1 MAYFKKVLIANRGEI
16 ARRIISTCT
25 RLGIETV
32 AVYSEADAESPHVS
46 EATEA
51 VCIGPAQVK
60 MSYLDI
66 ENIIQAAKETKADA
80 IHPGYGFLSENPLFV
95 QRCQEEK
102 IMFIGPSAESMRIM
116 GSKLEAR
123 NQMVKAGVK
132 VVPGTDKSLES
143 IEEAIIVAEQLGYP
157 LMLKA
162 SAGGGGIG
170 MQLVQNQAEL
180 TKFFEG
186 TKQKALSFF
195 NDGTVFL
202 EKWIS
207 NPRHIEVQIAAD
219 AYGNVVHLFEREC
232 SIQRRNQK
240 VVEEGPSPFLNDA
253 LRDELVEAAIRGAKQ
268 IGYTNVGTMEF
279 IFDGEQNFYFLEMN
293 TRLQVEHPVT
303 EELTGLDLV
312 ELQLQIAANEKLPM
326 TQEGISKNGHA
337 IECRLYAEDPVTF
350 FPSPGV
356 ISKLILPKK
365 GVRLEL
371 GVMEGSVVSPFYDPM
386 IGKIIVHGITRQAA
400 ITNMQRVLEE
410 FDIEGI
416 KTNLPLLKQ
425 IMTDAQFN
433 SGNYT
438 TEFLN
443 PQKVK

>member
-16 ARRIISTCT
+16 ARRIIRTCK

-60 MSYLDI
+60 MSYLHI

-80 IHPGYGFLSENPLFV
+80 IHPGYGFLSENPSLV

-102 IMFIGPSAESMRIM
+102 IVFIGPSAETMRIM

-132 VVPGTDKSLES
+132 VVPGSDKSLES
-143 IEEAIIVAEQLGYP
+143 VEEAINTAEQLGYP

-170 MQLVQNQAEL
+170 MQLVNNQAEL
-180 TKFFEG
+180 IKFFEG

-207 NPRHIEVQIAAD
+207 KPRHIEVQIAAD
-219 AYGNVVHLFEREC
+219 AFGNVVHLFEREC

-240 VVEEGPSPFLNDA
+240 VLEEGPSPFLNDA
-253 LRDELVEAAIRGAKQ
+253 LRDELFEAAIRGAKQ

-279 IFDGEQNFYFLEMN
+279 IFDDEQNFYFLEMN

-312 ELQLQIAANEKLPM
+312 ELQLQISANEKIPV
-326 TQEGISKNGHA
+326 TQEEITKTGHA

-356 ISKLILPKK
+356 ISKLILPEKD
-365 GVRLEL
+365 VRLDL
-371 GVMEGSVVSPFYDPM
+371 GVIEGSVVSPFYDPM
-386 IGKIIVHGITRQAA
+386 IGKIIVHGINRQDA
-400 ITNMQRVLEE
+400 IANMQRVLEE
-410 FDIEGI
+410 IDVEGI
-416 KTNLPLLKQ
+416 KTNLPLLIQ
-425 IMTDAQFN
+425 IMKNSQFK

-443 PQKVK
+443 TQKV